1 MNAAICTRYGPPE
14 VVQLKV
20 VDKPSPK
27 DNEILVK
34 IHATTLHAG
43 DVKVRKGKPFIARLY
58 FGITRPKRVP
68 ILGFELAGEIE
79 AVGSKVNRFKKGDHV
94 FAFAGFGFGAHTEY
108 ICLPEDG
115 VVEIKPTNM
124 TFGEAAT
131 VTGGGITALRVLN
144 KAKIQPGQKVLIY
157 GASGQVGTF
166 AVQLAKSFGAEVT
179 GVCSTEN
186 LELVRSLGADKTI
199 DYKKEDFTLNGV
211 KYDVIFDA
219 VDKIPSSLGKK
230 SLKKTG
236 TYLNVNKSSNN
247 LKPKVQDLVILKDL
261 IEAGNLRSAID
272 RRYSLEQIVEAHRYV
287 EKGHKKGNVVITVNH
302 MKIAEI

>member
-1 MNAAICTRYGPPE
+1 MNAAIYTKYGPPE
-14 VVQLKV
+14 VIQLKV
-20 VDKPSPK
+20 VDKPTPK

-79 AVGSKVNRFKKGDHV
+79 AVGSKVTRFKKGDHV
-94 FAFAGFGFGAHTEY
+94 FAFSGFGFGAHAEY
-108 ICLPEDG
+108 ICLLEDG

-124 TFGEAAT
+124 TFEEAAT

-144 KAKIQPGQKVLIY
+144 KANIQPGQKVMIY

-199 DYKKEDFTLNGV
+199 DYKKEDFTLSGV
-211 KYDVIFDA
+211 EYDVIFDA

-230 SLKKTG
+230 ALKKTG
-236 TYLNVNKSSNN
+236 IYLNVTKSSNN

-261 IEAGNLRSAID
+261 IEARKLRSAID
-272 RRYSLEQIVEAHRYV
+272 KRYSLEQIVEAHRYV

-302 MKIAEI
+302 QD

>member
-1 MNAAICTRYGPPE
+1 MNAAICTKYGPPE

-94 FAFAGFGFGAHTEY
+94 FAFAGFGFGAHAEY

-144 KAKIQPGQKVLIY
+144 KAKIQPGQRVLIY

-166 AVQLAKSFGAEVT
+166 ALQLAKSFGAEVT
-179 GVCSTEN
+179 GVCSTDN